1 MNVTVTQLGGVQ
13 IVHLDG
19 ALVANSVQ
27 EFDRIVDGLLARD
40 KREFV
45 VEVESLTGVDSAGL
59 EALTRL
65 QGHCEE
71 RLGNVRLAGVN
82 PTLKTIIEIT
92 RLSRRLG
99 FSDTTD
105 AAVAEFG

>member
-1 MNVTVTQLGGVQ
+1 M
-13 IVHLDG
+13 DG
-19 ALVANSVQ
+19 ALLANSVR
-27 EFDRIVDGLLARD
+27 EFDRVVDDLLAQD

-45 VEVESLTGVDSAGL
+45 VQVDSMTGVDSAGL

-71 RLGNVRLAGVN
+71 RLGNVRLAGMN